1 MLEII
6 KNHIFHLDEI
16 ILMLQYK
23 FTKQSRGKWWLT
35 DSRFNA
41 DIRDDITFCYDIL
54 KDVSRS
60 FAEVICKLPNNI
72 SLDFIVLYL
81 RARALDTIEDE
92 TQILNGDLKKKKK
105 ILKHF
110 HKETNNITYK
120 INDTKYQQ
128 LMNNYSRVMNVSS
141 VLSQKSQTLTNKILK
156 KMAKG
161 MIKYLD
167 SKIETLEEYNDYCY
181 YVAGLVG
188 EILTQFTVV
197 NKFEDANFIKQ
208 TIQNKNIFS
217 NHKKG
222 GLDKSMGIF
231 LQKTNIIRDY
241 KEDIELNKQWWPK
254 DIWGKYCD
262 DFSRL
267 SECSNAKHC
276 INELINDNLENIPDI
291 LEYLRLV
298 KNVDYFKFCATPQII
313 ALHTQ
318 ALCYNNE
325 KVYQQNL
332 KIRKG
337 LAIKAMKISNY
348 KHVCHQFRNALNI
361 IKSKI
366 DNTTEIGL
374 VTEKTI
380 MIIETIISKEIGPEK
395 TIFEKINQFLFLLIV
410 LIVVNFLFYKFSTY
424 FDPTITQI
432 DTGTEAASA
441 TKVTPPPM
449 VSTSPPELPGNPL
462 NNSSNVIP
470 EINEELDIKE
480 LAKTAGK
487 LFGLNNGDIEKAMA
501 ARATNSNGM
510 MTGNNNMSMS
520 SMFDIDQSKLPSSMG
535 MPMIFTLFG
544 TKI

>member
-23 FTKQSRGKWWLT
+23 FTKPSHEKWWNS
-35 DSRFNA
+35 DKRFDVNTQN
-41 DIRDDITFCYDIL
+41 DITLCYDIL

-60 FAEVICKLPNNI
+60 FAEVICQLPNNI
-72 SLDFIVLYL
+72 SLDFVILYL

-92 TQILNGDLKKKKK
+92 TQLLNGDLKKKKK
-105 ILKHF
+105 ILKNF
-110 HKETNNITYK
+110 HKETNDIPYE
-120 INDTKYQQ
+120 INDKKYQK
-128 LMNNYSRVMNVSS
+128 LLNNYSTIMNVNSILS
-141 VLSQKSQTLTNKILK
+141 ITSQKLIKKIIK

-167 SKIETLEEYNDYCY
+167 TKLETMEQYNDYCY

-188 EILTQFTVV
+188 EILTQFSVTSG
-197 NKFEDANFIKQ
+197 FEDPNFINQ
-208 TIQNKNIFS
+208 TIKNKNVFS
-217 NHKKG
+217 NHRKG

-254 DIWGKYCD
+254 EIWRKYSD
-262 DFSRL
+262 DFSHL
-267 SECSNAKHC
+267 PESPNAVNC

-291 LEYLRLV
+291 LEYLKLV
-298 KNVDYFKFCATPQII
+298 KNDDYFKFCATPQII

-325 KVYQQNL
+325 KLYRQNL

-337 LAIKAMKISNY
+337 LAIKAMKVTNY
-348 KHVCHQFRNALNI
+348 KQVCHQFRNALNI

-366 DNTTEIGL
+366 DNKNEIGL
-374 VTEKTI
+374 VTQKNI
-380 MIIETIISKEIGPEK
+380 MIIETIISKEIEPEK
-395 TIFEKINQFLFLLIV
+395 TIFEKITQYLFLLIV
-410 LIVVNFLFYKFSTY
+410 LVIVNFLFYKFSTY
-424 FDPTITQI
+424 FDPTKTHLETNINPPNITKPYPLENPI
-432 DTGTEAASA
+432 NNTEILS
-441 TKVTPPPM
+441 
-449 VSTSPPELPGNPL
+449 GN
-462 NNSSNVIP
+462 
-470 EINEELDIKE
+470 NEEFDIKE

-487 LFGLNNGDIEKAMA
+487 LFGLNNEDIEKAIA
-501 ARATNSNGM
+501 ARTNGM
-510 MTGNNNMSMS
+510 GQINNNNNAMSSMS
-520 SMFDIDQSKLPSSMG
+520 SMFNINSAELPSTMG

-544 TKI
+544 GKI